1 MPYPQAT
8 PIEASTGSQAIL
20 QQIVRRQNAP
30 QWLVTR
36 ARIILKAL
44 AGQSNSQIAI
54 EVGLDRNCV
63 RTWRQR
69 WLEDSERRR
78 AIEAEHE
85 QDDKELEACIIGS
98 LQDAYRSGTPPTFSA
113 EQVVQIIAIACED
126 PAASGYAV
134 SHWTPK
140 EVAVEAIKRGIVASI
155 SERQVG
161 RFFKRGSIETA
172 SESLLV
178 EHQGKRP

>member
-8 PIEASTGSQAIL
+8 AIEASPRSQKIL
-20 QQIVRRQNAP
+20 GQIVRRQSAP

-44 AGQSNSQIAI
+44 AGQSNSQISR
-54 EVGLDRNCV
+54 EVGLDRNGV

-69 WLEDSERRR
+69 WLEAHEKRQ
-78 AIEAEHE
+78 ALEAAPE
-85 QDDKELEACIIGS
+85 QDEQALECFIIDNLS
-98 LQDAYRSGTPPTFSA
+98 DRYRSGAPPTFSA
-113 EQVVQIIAIACED
+113 EQVVQIVALACEE
-126 PAASGYAV
+126 PQASGYPV

-140 EVAVEAIKRGIVASI
+140 EVAAEAVKRGIVESI

-161 RFFKRGSIETA
+161 RFLK
-172 SESLLV
+172 
-178 EHQGKRP
+178 

>member
-1 MPYPQAT
+1 MPYPKAR
-8 PIEASTGSQAIL
+8 PIEASVRSQKIL
-20 QQIVRRQNAP
+20 EQIVRRQSAP

-36 ARIILKAL
+36 GRIILKAL

-63 RTWRQR
+63 STWRQR
-69 WLEDSERRR
+69 WLEASARRR
-78 AIEAEHE
+78 VIEAEHE

-126 PAASGYAV
+126 PTASGYAV

-140 EVAVEAIKRGIVASI
+140 EVAAEAVKRGIAESI

-161 RFFKRGSIETA
+161 RFLKRG
-172 SESLLV
+172 
-178 EHQGKRP
+178 